1 MKVEASHKI
10 ETENSFT
17 NKSFEQIFNISNC
30 DMTDITSTLSNDGI
44 LTITAQKNV
53 SYFLKTLFLYSLDK
67 KYFYIALL
75 ILFMR
80 CVGKNK

>member
-30 DMTDITSTLSNDGI
+30 DMTDIISTLSNDGI

-53 SYFLKTLFLYSLDK
+53 SFF
-67 KYFYIALL
+67 
-75 ILFMR
+75 
-80 CVGKNK
+80 